1 MTWSLT
7 YEFQIRKC
15 ESFHINQVANF
26 YSSSNISC
34 FPIQLSVG
42 QPARTIGLRD
52 LSADFQGKSGS
63 GLHGLFSPALPL
75 VLPTL
80 QKIFKRFNFLGP
92 PSIHIYDWSSQTKKL
107 AKSWK
112 PWLALLCTYDRVW
125 GHRQKYWT
133 WSQSSKSIMFG
144 KHVAIWLDSIN
155 AWWQQMTV
163 LKLLMPLAA
172 VLLTVLIPHQ
182 LTAGNFDDVRRNWLF
197 WYVCCKKQIN
207 FSLDRDFWSW
217 LYSFLR
223 KIKKLGKDLFT
234 NGTISITNPARIIPR
249 RPSYWILLF
258 YLFVKLLKS
267 LSFPKLMAKLQP
279 KARSTGLA
287 FQLT

>member
-1 MTWSLT
+1 
-7 YEFQIRKC
+7 
-15 ESFHINQVANF
+15 
-26 YSSSNISC
+26 
-34 FPIQLSVG
+34 
-42 QPARTIGLRD
+42 
-52 LSADFQGKSGS
+52 
-63 GLHGLFSPALPL
+63 
-75 VLPTL
+75 
-80 QKIFKRFNFLGP
+80 
-92 PSIHIYDWSSQTKKL
+92 
-107 AKSWK
+107 
-112 PWLALLCTYDRVW
+112 
-125 GHRQKYWT
+125 
-133 WSQSSKSIMFG
+133 MFG

-155 AWWQQMTV
+155 AWWHQMTV

-223 KIKKLGKDLFT
+223 MIQKLGKDLFT

-258 YLFVKLLKS
+258 TCLLSS
-267 LSFPKLMAKLQP
+267 LNLYPYQNWWPNCSLT

>member
-80 QKIFKRFNFLGP
+80 HKFVKSFNFLGP
-92 PSIHIYDWSSQTKKL
+92 HSLHIFDSSSQTKNL
-107 AKSWK
+107 AQSWK
-112 PWLALLCTYDRVW
+112 HWLAFLCTYDRVW

-155 AWWQQMTV
+155 AWRQQMTV

-172 VLLTVLIPHQ
+172 VTASNCPDSSSTNCWKFWRCEEKLTVLICLLQ
-182 LTAGNFDDVRRNWLF
+182 KVNFF
-197 WYVCCKKQIN
+197 SKYVNVFNEDCIN
-207 FSLDRDFWSW
+207 F
-217 LYSFLR
+217 
-223 KIKKLGKDLFT
+223 
-234 NGTISITNPARIIPR
+234 
-249 RPSYWILLF
+249 
-258 YLFVKLLKS
+258 
-267 LSFPKLMAKLQP
+267 
-279 KARSTGLA
+279 
-287 FQLT
+287 

>member
-80 QKIFKRFNFLGP
+80 QKFVTRFNLLGP
-92 PSIHIYDWSSQTKKL
+92 FSFTFMIDPLRPKSWQKVGNPDSPFCALMIESEAT
-107 AKSWK
+107 AKSIGR
-112 PWLALLCTYDRVW
+112 DHS
-125 GHRQKYWT
+125 HR
-133 WSQSSKSIMFG
+133 SQSCLVNMLRFG
-144 KHVAIWLDSIN
+144 
-155 AWWQQMTV
+155 
-163 LKLLMPLAA
+163 
-172 VLLTVLIPHQ
+172 LIPSMHGGSKWQ
-182 LTAGNFDDVRRNWLF
+182 F
-197 WYVCCKKQIN
+197 
-207 FSLDRDFWSW
+207 
-217 LYSFLR
+217 
-223 KIKKLGKDLFT
+223 
-234 NGTISITNPARIIPR
+234 
-249 RPSYWILLF
+249 
-258 YLFVKLLKS
+258 
-267 LSFPKLMAKLQP
+267 
-279 KARSTGLA
+279 
-287 FQLT
+287 